1 MTYSRRQFN
10 KMALLA
16 AGATAAGGTGL
27 ASGAGRSGGDQCRYI
42 CGAIDHADRRLFVT
56 GCGVAGLIPMQR
68 EE

>member
-10 KMALLA
+10 KMALL
-16 AGATAAGGTGL
+16 AAGGTGL

-56 GCGVAGLIPMQR
+56 GCGAAGLIPMQR